1 VETPRQRYGDQD
13 ALSAIL
19 WGQDLRAVILRLLE
33 RIEKFQFAAARILG
47 LSGKI
52 MGPVTACELN
62 HNFAVRQAYGLN
74 EFEVSTDWPSMLIP
88 RRRALCELGPSKGNA
103 N

>member
-52 MGPVTACELN
+52 MGPVTL
-62 HNFAVRQAYGLN
+62 V
-74 EFEVSTDWPSMLIP
+74 VI
-88 RRRALCELGPSKGNA
+88 
-103 N
+103 

>member
-52 MGPVTACELN
+52 MGPVTQFSCDLKDILA
-62 HNFAVRQAYGLN
+62 
-74 EFEVSTDWPSMLIP
+74 
-88 RRRALCELGPSKGNA
+88 GNKA
-103 N
+103 